1 MLSWRLLRSCS
12 SSMSDGCT
20 ATDLLDNG
28 IGEKDL
34 HSEPDRGQL
43 VAQKTGNLR
52 CHEKTFV
59 F

>member
-1 MLSWRLLRSCS
+1 
-12 SSMSDGCT
+12 MSDGCT